1 MHLRPVGTYNARMKT
16 STQSDSPLHGRHVLL
31 GITGGIAA
39 YKCAELVRRLVEVGA
54 QVQVV
59 MTPAA
64 QRFITPLTLQAVS
77 GQAVRTSL
85 WDDSAE
91 LGMGHIEL
99 ARWAELVL
107 IAPATADTLARL
119 VQGRAD
125 DLLNTLCLATQA
137 PLMLAPAMNRVMWAH
152 PATQDNCQ
160 TLIKRGAQIIGPAEG
175 ELAERETG
183 AGRMLE
189 PMEIRDHVIAHFG
202 GGALRGQHVVIT
214 AGPTREPLDPV
225 RYISNRSS
233 GRMGYAVAAA
243 CSAAGARVTL
253 ISGPTALTTPPATQ
267 RVDVSSAQQMLEAV
281 QAHVADAQIFIACAA
296 VADYRPVQTQT
307 KKIKKS
313 ESGMA
318 LDLTRTTDILAQ
330 VAANYPAIFTLGFAA
345 ETQDMPA
352 FARGKLEKKGLDM
365 VAGNQVGESL
375 AFDQTDNSL
384 YVCWPGGETHFPK
397 TKKRVL
403 ARQLV
408 ALVAQRYKLYK
419 EQQEADAPTTS

>member
-1 MHLRPVGTYNARMKT
+1 MNT
-16 STQSDSPLHGRHVLL
+16 STNADLSLHGRHVLL

-39 YKCAELVRRLVEVGA
+39 YKCAELVRRLVQAGA

-59 MTPAA
+59 MTQAA

-77 GQAVRTSL
+77 GHPVRTSL
-85 WDDSAE
+85 WDEAAE

-125 DLLNTLCLATQA
+125 DLLNTLCLATEA
-137 PLMLAPAMNRVMWAH
+137 PLMLVPAMNRVMWAH

-160 TLIKRGAQIIGPAEG
+160 ILSARGATIIGPAEG
-175 ELAERETG
+175 ELAEREVG

-189 PMEIRDHVIAHFG
+189 PVDIRDYVIAYFG

-225 RYISNRSS
+225 RYLSNRSS

-243 CSAAGARVTL
+243 CAAAGAQVTL
-253 ISGPTALTTPPATQ
+253 ISGPTTLTTPPATQ
-267 RVDVSSAQQMLEAV
+267 RVDVKTAQQMLDAV
-281 QAHVADAQIFIACAA
+281 QAHIADAQIFIAAAA
-296 VADYRPVQTQT
+296 VADYRSAAAEQQ
-307 KKIKKS
+307 KIKKS
-313 ESGMA
+313 EQSMK
-318 LDLTRTTDILAQ
+318 LELTRTTDILAR
-330 VAANYPAIFTLGFAA
+330 VAADYPAMFTVGFAA
-345 ETQDMPA
+345 ETHDMQA
-352 FARGKLEKKGLDM
+352 RARGKLENKRLDM

-375 AFDQTDNSL
+375 AFDQADNSL
-384 YVCWPGGETHFPK
+384 YVCWNGGETHLPK
-397 TKKRVL
+397 MKKTEL

-408 ALVAQRYKLYK
+408 ALITQRYK
-419 EQQEADAPTTS
+419 EQSSTHA